1 MGRRRRADGAAGL
14 RRLLPQ
20 HLRRASPRADGG
32 ADECGFTYGHPYG
45 AFYIFANTARPACPP
60 STWRAASSSEGDV
73 LVFPGTGFGENWKDY
88 LRFSL
93 LQPTPIL
100 LEALDRLRRVLGAA

>member
-1 MGRRRRADGAAGL
+1 MAGFRQAL
-14 RRLLPQ
+14 
-20 HLRRASPRADGG
+20 
-32 ADECGFTYGHPYG
+32 DECGFTYGYLKG
-45 AFYIFANTARPACPP
+45 AFYIFANT
-60 STWRAASSSEGDV
+60 STTGLAAFDLAQRLLQEGDV

-100 LEALDRLRRVLGAA
+100 LEALVRLRRVLGVG